1 MTSTSIVGSTGLVGS
16 HILNILL
23 SHPSI
28 STIHS
33 LSRRSPPESTTT
45 STRLHPL
52 ISEDTKSWS
61 TLLSSISP
69 PPSIFFSALGT
80 TKAQAGSIE
89 AQRKI
94 DLELNLELARTFA
107 NASPGSKSDGKDG
120 KDENNQENNKENNKI
135 YILISTHNANATS
148 IIPYSKMKGELED
161 KIIALQDSFKH
172 VIIVRPGLIVGER
185 NDSRPAE
192 FVMRK
197 VAGWAGW
204 AGAGFKDFWAQ
215 DAGVI
220 ARAAVNA
227 GLRAL
232 EGRDADGNEIPRVWV
247 LGQGDIVRLGREEW
261 KGE

>member
-1 MTSTSIVGSTGLVGS
+1 MTSASIVGSTGLVGS
-16 HILNILL
+16 QILNTLL
-23 SHPSI
+23 THPSI

-33 LSRRSPPESTTT
+33 LSRRTPQDTT
-45 STRLHPL
+45 STKLHPL
-52 ISEDTKSWS
+52 ISEDTKTWS
-61 TLLSSISP
+61 PLLSSISP
-69 PPSIFFSALGT
+69 PPTLFFSALGT

-94 DLELNLELARTFA
+94 DLDLNLELARTFA
-107 NASPGSKSDGKDG
+107 STGAGSKSDGKDG
-120 KDENNQENNKENNKI
+120 NSKTNNKI
-135 YILISTHNANATS
+135 YILISTHGANAS
-148 IIPYSKMKGELED
+148 SVIPYSKMKGELED
-161 KIIALQDSFKH
+161 AILSLQDSFKH

-192 FVMRK
+192 FVLRK
-197 VAGWAGW
+197 VAGCVGWVNAGL
-204 AGAGFKDFWAQ
+204 KDFWAQ

-227 GLRAL
+227 GLRAV
-232 EGRDADGNEIPRVWV
+232 EGRDGVEGKEGKEIPRVWV